1 MGGRMSTHVANAYSQ
16 PIYVMADAERRR
28 LTQVSASINQSVG
41 VDGMASFSQEA
52 SMEKAYDINIIQ
64 AGFSKILP
72 GEFLRFDVDYTKT
85 ETVYVSVFYM
95 DMANGKP
102 YWIVNELAREDVS
115 VIITNEGQLVDS
127 VYGNK
132 KAELS
137 LC

>member
-1 MGGRMSTHVANAYSQ
+1 
-16 PIYVMADAERRR
+16 
-28 LTQVSASINQSVG
+28 
-41 VDGMASFSQEA
+41 
-52 SMEKAYDINIIQ
+52 MEKAYDINIIQ

-102 YWIVNELAREDVS
+102 NWIVNGLAREEDVS

-127 VYGNK
+127 VHGNIWQQK
-132 KAELS
+132 R
-137 LC
+137 

>member
-1 MGGRMSTHVANAYSQ
+1 MSTHVANAYNQ

-72 GEFLRFDVDYTKT
+72 GKFLRFDVDCTKT

-102 YWIVNELAREDVS
+102 NWIVNGLAREEDVS

-127 VYGNK
+127 VHGNIWQQK
-132 KAELS
+132 R
-137 LC
+137 